1 VQPFC
6 HELSADVSLKILQK
20 SLGSTVLVRLR
31 NGKVLRGLL
40 KGYDQHMNI
49 VLEDTDEL
57 VGENTQNRL
66 GTIVVRGD
74 SIVMISPP

>member
-1 VQPFC
+1 
-6 HELSADVSLKILQK
+6 LSADVSLKILQK

-57 VGENTQNRL
+57 VGGKHAEQAGDNRRQGGQHRHDIPSL
-66 GTIVVRGD
+66 G
-74 SIVMISPP
+74 ML

>member
-1 VQPFC
+1 M
-6 HELSADVSLKILQK
+6 SSDVSLKILQK

-49 VLEDTDEL
+49 VLEETDEI

>member
-1 VQPFC
+1 
-6 HELSADVSLKILQK
+6 LSADVSLKILQK

-57 VGENTQNRL
+57 VGENTQNRRITPANIYAPYNL
-66 GTIVVRGD
+66 ETIVPA
-74 SIVMISPP
+74 SQ

>member
-1 VQPFC
+1 
-6 HELSADVSLKILQK
+6 LSADVSLKVLSKCI
-20 SLGSTVLVRLR
+20 GSKVLVRLR
-31 NGKVLRGLL
+31 NGRVLRGML

-49 VLEDTDEL
+49 VLEETDEIID
-57 VGENTQNRL
+57 ENTHNRL

>member
-1 VQPFC
+1 
-6 HELSADVSLKILQK
+6 LSADVSLKILQK

-57 VGENTQNRL
+57 VGENMQNRL

>member
-1 VQPFC
+1 M
-6 HELSADVSLKILQK
+6 SADVSLRILQK

>member
-1 VQPFC
+1 M
-6 HELSADVSLKILQK
+6 SADVSLKILSK
-20 SLGSTVLVRLR
+20 SVGSKVLVRLR
-31 NGKVLRGLL
+31 NGKVIRGLL

-49 VLEDTDEL
+49 VLEDTDEIID
-57 VGENTQNRL
+57 ENTQNKL

>member
-1 VQPFC
+1 M
-6 HELSADVSLKILQK
+6 SSDVSLKILSK
-20 SLGSTVLVRLR
+20 SVGSKVLVRLR

-49 VLEDTDEL
+49 VLEDTDE
-57 VGENTQNRL
+57 VIDENTQNKL

>member
-1 VQPFC
+1 
-6 HELSADVSLKILQK
+6 LSSDVSLKILSK
-20 SLGSTVLVRLR
+20 SVGSTVLVRLR

-57 VGENTQNRL
+57 VDENTHNKL

>member
-1 VQPFC
+1 M
-6 HELSADVSLKILQK
+6 SSDVSLKILSK
-20 SLGSTVLVRLR
+20 SVGSTVLVRLR

-57 VGENTQNRL
+57 IDENTQNKL

>member
-1 VQPFC
+1 
-6 HELSADVSLKILQK
+6 
-20 SLGSTVLVRLR
+20 
-31 NGKVLRGLL
+31 
-40 KGYDQHMNI
+40 MNI